1 MSFTGMG
8 LWEESNRD
16 EWGFE
21 ERDEEMDEGANFEEE
36 KKKPSKFKLF
46 HSTSS

>member
-1 MSFTGMG
+1 MG

-21 ERDEEMDEGANFEEE
+21 ERDEEMDEGVDEMLKVRTVRCGEWLQV
-36 KKKPSKFKLF
+36 KMPMK
-46 HSTSS
+46 